1 MNKTLK
7 SETHLPSGAYEWH
20 TPAAI
25 VEPIQFGEFPKRFGA
40 TSLRLLDVLAHI
52 SYFPFSPRIRIFSK
66 VVTTIRY
73 IFLFSQFIIR
83 DLESFFYLQFIC
95 YIMIDDE
102 IQITQTLSESQKD
115 GILEIIY
122 NAFEKKISNLE
133 LKPKSKEQ
141 GMRIIKKSANFEQ
154 GLYGLYK
161 SQIIGG
167 VGMNFREKR
176 FYYFQWELLKKE
188 FGFFGAL
195 WRSIVQKFSVD
206 NLKDNE
212 LYIGSI
218 AVAEDYRGKGFG
230 TQLLNTVNDFAKKN
244 GFETIILDVVDT
256 NPRAY
261 ELYKR
266 FGFKVIKKRKFGFI
280 TRSAGFSFTYKMKY
294 LV

>member
-1 MNKTLK
+1 MINDEIEITQII
-7 SETHLPSGAYEWH
+7 SET
-20 TPAAI
+20 
-25 VEPIQFGEFPKRFGA
+25 
-40 TSLRLLDVLAHI
+40 
-52 SYFPFSPRIRIFSK
+52 
-66 VVTTIRY
+66 
-73 IFLFSQFIIR
+73 
-83 DLESFFYLQFIC
+83 
-95 YIMIDDE
+95 
-102 IQITQTLSESQKD
+102 QKD
-115 GILEIIY
+115 EILEIIY
-122 NAFEKKISNLE
+122 NAFEKKLSNLE
-133 LKPKSKEQ
+133 LKPKSREQ
-141 GMRIIKKSANFEQ
+141 GIRIIRKSANFEQ

-161 SQIIGG
+161 SKIIGG

-176 FYYFQWELLKKE
+176 FYYFQWKVLKEE

-206 NLKDNE
+206 RLEDTE

-218 AVAEDYRGKGFG
+218 AVAENYRGKGVG
-230 TQLLNTVNDFAKKN
+230 TQLLNAVNDFAKKN

-266 FGFKVIKKRKFGFI
+266 YGYKVIKKRKFGFI

>member
-1 MNKTLK
+1 MRN
-7 SETHLPSGAYEWH
+7 
-20 TPAAI
+20 
-25 VEPIQFGEFPKRFGA
+25 
-40 TSLRLLDVLAHI
+40 
-52 SYFPFSPRIRIFSK
+52 
-66 VVTTIRY
+66 
-73 IFLFSQFIIR
+73 
-83 DLESFFYLQFIC
+83 
-95 YIMIDDE
+95 DE
-102 IQITQTLSESQKD
+102 IEIAQIINETQKD
-115 GILEIIY
+115 EILEIIY
-122 NAFEKKISNLE
+122 DAFEKKLSNLE

-161 SQIIGG
+161 SKIIGG
-167 VGMNFREKR
+167 VGMNYRKKR
-176 FYYFQWELLKKE
+176 FYYFPWKVLKKE

-206 NLKDNE
+206 HLKDTE

-230 TQLLNTVNDFAKKN
+230 TQLLNAVNDFAKKN

-266 FGFKVIKKRKFGFI
+266 YGFEVIKKRKFGFI

-294 LV
+294 MV

>member
-1 MNKTLK
+1 
-7 SETHLPSGAYEWH
+7 
-20 TPAAI
+20 
-25 VEPIQFGEFPKRFGA
+25 
-40 TSLRLLDVLAHI
+40 
-52 SYFPFSPRIRIFSK
+52 
-66 VVTTIRY
+66 
-73 IFLFSQFIIR
+73 
-83 DLESFFYLQFIC
+83 
-95 YIMIDDE
+95 MIDDE

-115 GILEIIY
+115 EILEIIY

-141 GMRIIKKSANFEQ
+141 GLRIIKKSANFEQ

-161 SQIIGG
+161 SKIIGG

-176 FYYFQWELLKKE
+176 FYFFQRELLKKE

-206 NLKDNE
+206 KLKDNE

-230 TQLLNTVNDFAKKN
+230 TQLLNAVNDFAKKN

-266 FGFKVIKKRKFGFI
+266 FGFKVIKKRKFGII
-280 TRSAGFSFTYKMKY
+280 TKSAGFSFTYKMKY